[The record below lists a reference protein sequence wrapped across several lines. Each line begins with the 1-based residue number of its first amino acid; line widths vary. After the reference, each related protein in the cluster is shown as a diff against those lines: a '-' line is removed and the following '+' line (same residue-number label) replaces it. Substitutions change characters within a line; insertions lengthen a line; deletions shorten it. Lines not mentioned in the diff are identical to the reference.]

1 MRNVP
6 MIYHETEHGTI
17 YCGDSLD
24 VLKSMADE
32 SVDCCITSPPYD
44 NLREY
49 KGYSFDFEGIANQL
63 FRIIKQ
69 GGVIVWIVGDA
80 TVNGS
85 ETGTSFRQALY
96 FKEIGFNLHDTM
108 IYEKD
113 AISFPDSHRYQSQFE
128 YMFVLSKGK
137 PLTFNPIK
145 IKSQYRADNKFVSDR
160 TKSGIT
166 EKKRIVSISSM
177 RTRGNV
183 WKYAVGYNKS
193 TSDKIAF
200 QHPAIF
206 PEQLAI
212 DHILS
217 WTNEGDTVL
226 DCFFGSGTTGKC
238 ALKYNRRYIG
248 IDISEEYCAIAAK
261 RIDSELQQTNIF
273 MGLSA
278 QRSNK

>member
-1 MRNVP
+1 

-17 YCGDSLD
+17 YCGDSVD
-24 VLKSMADE
+24 VLKDMADE

-44 NLREY
+44 NLRDY

-63 FRIIKQ
+63 FRVIKQ

-113 AISFPDSHRYQSQFE
+113 TISFPDSHRYQSQFE

-160 TKSGIT
+160 QKSGIT
-166 EKKRIVSISSM
+166 VKKRIVSSSSM
-177 RTRGNV
+177 RVKGNV
-183 WKYAVGYNKS
+183 WRYAVGYNKS

-206 PEQLAI
+206 PEQLAT

-217 WTNEGDTVL
+217 WTNKGDTVL

-238 ALKYNRRYIG
+238 AAKYGRRYIG
-248 IDISEEYCAIAAK
+248 IDLSEEYCEIAAK

-273 MGLSA
+273 REMTC
-278 QRSNK
+278 R